1 MENTCN
7 CGFYPT
13 IVIPGIGDCKAYD
26 EDEQGNRLRMAWPP
40 DIDAAAMKK
49 LKNSLIFPALRML
62 VLRHDL
68 GFTKKAGEAIS
79 EALDTLASTPDG
91 QYKHNVKVETYDAS
105 LAECSEAGRSF
116 IYRMLPLKPLA
127 EHIGEDHMFYF
138 AFVPIGNTE
147 DTVERLREFIQMVKQ
162 KTGHAK
168 VNLASVSLGATI
180 TTAYLDAYAADGDI
194 NRVVGVV
201 PAFDGSMNVSD
212 IMKGNIAYDD
222 YEVLF
227 IELMGRKTAAKVIKV
242 AKLLPKKVLRKFIEA
257 VVGAVVDTVI
267 VNASNMWGLVPAHEY
282 EALSKKLI
290 SDPAHAKIKE
300 QTDRWWKVRSD
311 FPAMVAKARE
321 NGIDI
326 FALCGYN
333 VQLYKVVKSTKESS
347 DMVVHSASESMGA
360 KFAPLGETFGKDYKQ
375 QNLNCKNEGHN
386 HINPQNDVDASCG
399 AAPDTTWFW
408 RNMEHEQ
415 AADNKPLLELMKL
428 LLSSNDIKDVFQDPA
443 YPQFNE
449 FVKEEEK

>member
-13 IVIPGIGDCKAYD
+13 IVIPGIGDCKAFE
-26 EDEQGNRLRMAWPP
+26 EDEKGNRLRTAWPP

-62 VLRHDL
+62 ILRHDL
-68 GFTKKAGEAIS
+68 GFTKKAGKAIS
-79 EALDTLASTPDG
+79 EAIDTLTSTPDG
-91 QYKHNVKVETYDAS
+91 KYKHNVKVETFDAS
-105 LAECSEAGRSF
+105 LAECSEEGRSF

-138 AFVPIGNTE
+138 AFVPIGNTQ

-180 TTAYLDAYAADGDI
+180 TTAYLDAYASDGDI

-201 PAFDGSMNVSD
+201 PAFDGSINVSD

-227 IELMGRKTAAKVIKV
+227 IELMGRKTAANVIKI
-242 AKLLPKKVLRKFIEA
+242 AKLLPKNVLRKFIEA

-267 VNASNMWGLVPAHEY
+267 VNATTMWGLVPAHEY

-290 SDPAHAKIKE
+290 GDPKHAKIKE
-300 QTDRWWKVRSD
+300 QTDRWWKARAD
-311 FPAMVAKARE
+311 FPALVKKARE
-321 NGIDI
+321 NGTEI
-326 FALCGYN
+326 FALGGYN
-333 VQLYKVVKSTKESS
+333 KQLYKVVNSTTIHS
-347 DMVVHSASESMGA
+347 DMVVHSASETMRA
-360 KFAPLGETFGKDYKQ
+360 HFAPLGETFGPDYKQ
-375 QNLNCKNEGHN
+375 QNLNCKNEKHN
-386 HINPQNDVDASCG
+386 HISPQNDVDASVG
-399 AAPDTTWFW
+399 AIPDTTWYW
-408 RNMEHEQ
+408 RNMEHEE
-415 AADNKPLLELMKL
+415 AADNKQLLNLMKL
-428 LLSSNDIKDVFQDPA
+428 LLSNNDIKDVFQDPA

-449 FVKEEEK
+449 FVKTEK

>member
-1 MENTCN
+1 MENSCN

-13 IVIPGIGDCKAYD
+13 IVIPGIGDCKAFEVD
-26 EDEQGNRLRMAWPP
+26 SNGNHLRSAWPP
-40 DIDAAAMKK
+40 DIDKHAMKK

-62 VLRHDL
+62 ILRHDL

-79 EALDTLASTPDG
+79 EAIDTLTSTPDG
-91 QYKHNVKVETYDAS
+91 KYKHNVQVETYDTS
-105 LAECSEAGRSF
+105 MAECSAEGKKF

-138 AFVPIGNTE
+138 AFVPIGNTQE
-147 DTVERLREFIQMVKQ
+147 TVERLREFIQMVKQ
-162 KTGHAK
+162 KTGHSK

-180 TTAYLDAYAADGDI
+180 TTAYLDTYSSDGDI

-201 PAFDGSMNVSD
+201 PAFDGSKNISD
-212 IMKGNIAYDD
+212 IMKGAIAYDD

-227 IELMGRKTAAKVIKV
+227 IELMGRKTAENVIKA
-242 AKLLPKKVLRKFIEA
+242 AKLLPKNVLRKFIEA
-257 VVGAVVDTVI
+257 VVGAVVETVI

-290 SDPAHAKIKE
+290 GDPAHAKIKE
-300 QTDRWWKVRSD
+300 QTDRWWKARAD

-333 VQLYKVVKSTKESS
+333 VQLYKVVNSTMVSS
-347 DMVVHSASESMGA
+347 DMVVHSASETMGA
-360 KFAPLGETFGKDYKQ
+360 NFAPLGETLGANYKQ
-375 QNLNCKNEGHN
+375 QNLNCSNPAHN

-399 AAPDTTWFW
+399 AIPDTTWFW
-408 RNMEHEQ
+408 RNMEHEE
-415 AADNKPLLELMKL
+415 AADNKQLLELMKQ
-428 LLSSNDIKDVFQDPA
+428 LLSDNTIKDVYQDPA

-449 FVKEEEK
+449 FVKEKK